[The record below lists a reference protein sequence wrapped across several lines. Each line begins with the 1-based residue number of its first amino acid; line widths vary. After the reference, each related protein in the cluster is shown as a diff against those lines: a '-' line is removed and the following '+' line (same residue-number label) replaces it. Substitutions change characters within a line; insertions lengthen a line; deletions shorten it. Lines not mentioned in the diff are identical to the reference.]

1 MEKKMEKQTKL
12 KTTKKRNKQT
22 KFKLEIFE
30 YSLWQIMQ
38 YFVVYSVVGFV
49 IETLYGLLTSGVIE
63 SRQSMLYGPFCCIY
77 GVGAVCLICIPKT
90 FKKNNWTLFGTGFII
105 GSVVEYVVS
114 WVGEC
119 IFHVKWWDYS
129 GLAFNVNGRICLIFS
144 IFWGILTI
152 FLNKKI
158 NPKVDEIIK
167 KIPMKR
173 INLITGIL
181 IGFMAIDFLISSFAL
196 KMFYTRL
203 VYNYDLEVQGIEEY
217 YEDYL
222 NMYIENE
229 GLRDFV
235 DKFFSDKKML
245 KSFPNLKLTL
255 KDGNILWVKDVLTDI
270 KPYYIK
276 IF

>member
-1 MEKKMEKQTKL
+1 MEENIGKQTKL
-12 KTTKKRNKQT
+12 KTTKRKNKKS
-22 KFKLEIFE
+22 KFKLAIFE
-30 YSLWQIMQ
+30 YDIWQILQ
-38 YFVVYSVVGFV
+38 YFIVYSIVGYI
-49 IETLYGLLTSGVIE
+49 IETIYGLLTNGVIE
-63 SRQSMLYGPFCCIY
+63 SRQSMLYGPFCSIY
-77 GVGAVCLICIPKT
+77 GLGAICLICIPQKL
-90 FKKNNWTLFGTGFII
+90 KKNNWTLFGAGFII
-105 GSVVEYVVS
+105 GSVVEYAVS
-114 WVGEC
+114 WIGEC
-119 IFHVKWWDYS
+119 IFHVKWWDYTE
-129 GLAFNVNGRICLIFS
+129 LAFNVNGRICLIFS

-152 FLNKKI
+152 ILNKRI
-158 NPKVDEIIK
+158 NPKVDEIINKVPIK
-167 KIPMKR
+167 KLHIATLV
-173 INLITGIL
+173 LII
-181 IGFMAIDFLISSFAL
+181 FMAIDFFISSFAL

-222 NMYIENE
+222 ELYRENE

-245 KSFPNLKLTL
+245 KTFPNLKLTL